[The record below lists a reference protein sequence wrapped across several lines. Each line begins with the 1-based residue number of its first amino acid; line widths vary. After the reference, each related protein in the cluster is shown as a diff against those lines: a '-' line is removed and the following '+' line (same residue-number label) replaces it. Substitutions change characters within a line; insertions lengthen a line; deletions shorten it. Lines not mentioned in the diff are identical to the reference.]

1 LSRISRKQILFHSV
15 NTELEI
21 LKPVPTSKN
30 IPKWFKS
37 IKGMVGELPT
47 IKRCIPFL
55 DSLVSGYQIP
65 LPAEVI
71 WDSASK
77 EFMSKAKVVMNSDH
91 SIEQVPG
98 VPVPEGFDPQP
109 HKWINNWYI
118 KTPKGYST
126 LFIHP
131 LNRTD
136 LPFYSISA
144 IVDTD
149 KHDLVINFPF
159 FLKEGFSGVIAEGTP
174 IIQAIPFKRDSW
186 VMKVKDTG
194 KSFGTN
200 KKTFFKD
207 TERFGL
213 YKRLWWSKKEYN

>member
-1 LSRISRKQILFHSV
+1 MSSRQIFFHSV
-15 NTELEI
+15 NTELDI
-21 LKPVPTSKN
+21 LKPAPTSKN
-30 IPKWFKS
+30 IPKWFKT
-37 IKGMVGELPT
+37 IRGMAGDLLT

-55 DSLVSGYQIP
+55 DSLVAGYQIP
-65 LPAEVI
+65 LPADVV
-71 WDSASK
+71 WDNASK

-91 SIEQVPG
+91 SIDQIPG
-98 VPVPEGFDPQP
+98 IPVPDGFNSQP

-136 LPFYSISA
+136 LPFHSLSA

-149 KHDLVINFPF
+149 RHDLIINFPF
-159 FLKEGFSGVIAEGTP
+159 FLKEGFNGVIEQGTP
-174 IIQAIPFKRDSW
+174 MIQAIPFKRDSW
-186 VMKVKDTG
+186 SMKVKDTG
-194 KSFGTN
+194 QSFTN
-200 KKTFFKD
+200 NDKVSINSS
-207 TERFGL
+207 ERVGL